1 MNRSFT
7 ATINMM
13 VRWPRLVS
21 APPLVS
27 SGPGSS
33 ACRGHYILLCSW
45 ARLVLLSIKVYKWVP
60 ATVMQEHN
68 PGIDLYP
75 IPVAGKI

>member
-7 ATINMM
+7 VTINMM

-21 APPLVS
+21 SPPLVS

-45 ARLVLLSIKVYKWVP
+45 EDTGAS
-60 ATVMQEHN
+60 
-68 PGIDLYP
+68 LYQG
-75 IPVAGKI
+75 V